1 MASNYSLRDSVMIS
15 DYIPVG
21 IVYCLDSSGITCMA
35 ESDTLLSDK
44 CLCWNLFPDLLF
56 LFTTMTI
63 TLAANNNSGEVI
75 RVLKC
80 S

>member
-21 IVYCLDSSGITCMA
+21 IVYSLDSSGITCMA